1 MKRATSLCGGNLQKS
16 AGGETDESRNRVR
29 LQARY
34 LEHYLEDSCDGDRD
48 GRPGKSYRCCDCGS
62 TSKRIQTSA
71 TASRAP
77 RARGGRTKERKK
89 DKKYL

>member
-1 MKRATSLCGGNLQKS
+1 MAVICKRVLGEKQMSLVTVCAFKLAT
-16 AGGETDESRNRVR
+16 
-29 LQARY
+29 
-34 LEHYLEDSCDGDRD
+34 LEDSCDGDRD

-89 DKKYL
+89 ERKIRNICELSGT